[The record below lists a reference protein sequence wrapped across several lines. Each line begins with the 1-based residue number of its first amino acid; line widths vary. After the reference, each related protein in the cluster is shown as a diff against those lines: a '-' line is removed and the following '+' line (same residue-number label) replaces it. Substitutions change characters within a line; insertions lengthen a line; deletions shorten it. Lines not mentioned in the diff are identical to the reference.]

1 MKLITAIVKPDKL
14 DDVMHAVSEAGARGL
29 TATEVRGFGQQFGH
43 LGADHPVDEKALVL
57 PKLRID
63 VLVRDESVTTVTKA
77 IAKTVSTGAIGDGKI
92 WVCPV
97 ESALR
102 VRTGERDADAV

>member
-29 TATEVRGFGQQFGH
+29 TATDVRGFGQQFGH
-43 LGADHPVDEKALVL
+43 MGADRPVDEKALVL

-63 VLVRDESVTTVTKA
+63 VLVRDESVITVTKA
-77 IAKTVSTGAIGDGKI
+77 IAKAVSTGAIGDGKI

-102 VRTGERDADAV
+102 VRTGERDVDAV

>member
-1 MKLITAIVKPDKL
+1 MKLITAIIKPDKL
-14 DDVMHAVSEAGARGL
+14 DEVMHAVSDAGARGM

-43 LGADHPVDEKALVL
+43 LGTDRPADQKALVL

-63 VLVRDESVTTVTKA
+63 VLVRDESVTLVTEA
-77 IAKTVSTGAIGDGKI
+77 IAKAVNTGAIGDGKI

-102 VRTGERDADAV
+102 VRTGERDVDAV